1 MLFSKRGRLKKEFD
15 ELLIG
20 QFTAASQEWRKAKE
34 LGELLD
40 DYDGFAEAERKIA
53 ECKYLFLL
61 KEARQRQVKIQ

>member
-20 QFTAASQEWRKAKE
+20 QFTVASQEWRKAKE